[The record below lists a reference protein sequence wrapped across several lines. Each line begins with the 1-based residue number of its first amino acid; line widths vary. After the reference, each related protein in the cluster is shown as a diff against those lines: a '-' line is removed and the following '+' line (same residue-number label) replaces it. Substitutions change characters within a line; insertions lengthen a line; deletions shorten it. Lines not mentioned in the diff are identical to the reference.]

1 MKTWSAAATE
11 AQQNENQD
19 VKKKKKKKKKKNLYF
34 LSFFLKNIFCGN
46 YGKKIWLSRDL

>member
-19 VKKKKKKKKKKNLYF
+19 VKKKKKKKKKNLYF

>member
-19 VKKKKKKKKKKNLYF
+19 VKKKKKKNLYF

-46 YGKKIWLSRDL
+46 NGKKIRLSRDL